1 MKYILILI
9 LITISTVFLG
19 FNTPLNIDDNPKTF
33 PYDLKI
39 HNIDGDLIDLN
50 KFRGKHMLFVN
61 VASYCGFTSQYES
74 LEKLS
79 QKYDDKLVI
88 IGFPSNQFG
97 NQEPG
102 THEEISNF
110 CKKNY
115 GVTFLLTE
123 KINVKGDNIHPIYNW
138 LTSSKLNGVKDSN
151 VKWNFQK
158 YFVDNKGNLVDFFYS
173 TTNPL
178 NSKITNLIK

>member
-102 THEEISNF
+102 TNEEISNF